1 MGDNSFLIN
10 NDILFRPEQFLG
22 MKGQVSLE
30 FFIYFSISIIVLAV
44 LFTTAAN
51 KQVETFNYRENAR
64 IGSVADK
71 VAFEVE
77 SAQAYGQGYERD
89 FSLPREVYGDQYV
102 VKVTGGFV
110 TAGSGNMTATAF
122 SRYSGREISLKSEE
136 GPFEVKNNGSV
147 YITPR

>member
-1 MGDNSFLIN
+1 
-10 NDILFRPEQFLG
+10 
-22 MKGQVSLE
+22 MKGQVSIE
-30 FFIYFSISIIVLAV
+30 FFIYFSISLIVLAV
-44 LFTTAAN
+44 LFTTAAD

-64 IGSVADK
+64 IGSIADK

-77 SAQAYGQGYERD
+77 SAQAYGSGYERS
-89 FSLPREVYGDQYV
+89 FSLPREIYGDEYSV
-102 VKVTGGFV
+102 NVTDGFV
-110 TAGSGNMTATAF
+110 TAGVGDTTTTAS